1 MATPHIQAKKNE
13 IAKIVIMPGDP
24 LRAKFI
30 AEEYL
35 VDVKL
40 VNTVRNMYAYTGYYK
55 DKRITVMGSGMGCPS
70 MGIYCFELYKFYDV
84 ETIIRVG
91 SCGSFNPSVKLL
103 DVILVDNSYSES
115 NFANLFNGYTGKLAP
130 STGLLNDKI
139 KHVATK
145 LGINLHFGNIL
156 TSDCFDYYIDFE
168 KMYNKLPKELKLLGA
183 EMESFALFHTAKCL
197 GKNAACLLTVV
208 DSRNEKKVISAEQ
221 RQKSL
226 TDMLNI
232 AVETAATK

>member
-55 DKRITVMGSGMGCPS
+55 NKRVTVMGSGMGCPS

-103 DVILVDNSYSES
+103 DVVLVNNSYSES
-115 NFANLFNGYTGKLAP
+115 NFAHLFNGYTGKVIP
-130 STGLLNDKI
+130 STKEVNDKVI
-139 KHVATK
+139 GVANK
-145 LGINLHFGNIL
+145 LGVNVHFGNIL

-168 KMYNKLPKELKLLGA
+168 KMYNRLPKELNLLGA
-183 EMESFALFHTAKCL
+183 EMECFALFHTAKSL
-197 GKNAACLLTVV
+197 NKNAACLLTVV
-208 DSRNEKKVISAEQ
+208 DSRHEKRVISASE
-221 RQKSL
+221 RQKTL
-226 TDMLNI
+226 TNMLNI
-232 AVETAATK
+232 AIESTTVL